1 MSTIFNGWKCDFK
14 QLCSV
19 FRKTFQEVKK
29 CQDTIRL
36 WHDCNLHEVWPG
48 FQGLPK
54 KSWKFR
60 LNDNLYEGSWYFRN
74 CTDWEL
80 TDKLEVNIR
89 SDSNWKEA
97 INLLKP
103 GCKEAASFVLH
114 FVCFYSIDVQSSP
127 YWEKTAS
134 LNVRELQKYSSEV
147 RSCLITKA
155 PWYYWNQPSNVTCMV
170 HKEWYNDS
178 QISYYL
184 SYNCPSYSRNH

>member
-1 MSTIFNGWKCDFK
+1 MCLRFSMAENVI
-14 QLCSV
+14 SSSYAV
-19 FRKTFQEVKK
+19 FLKKTFQEVKK
-29 CQDTIRL
+29 CQDTIRP

-103 GCKEAASFVLH
+103 GCKEAASCVLH
-114 FVCFYSIDVQSSP
+114 FVCFYSIDVQFITLLG
-127 YWEKTAS
+127 E
-134 LNVRELQKYSSEV
+134 NSEFA
-147 RSCLITKA
+147 R
-155 PWYYWNQPSNVTCMV
+155 
-170 HKEWYNDS
+170 DS
-178 QISYYL
+178 YISTVAK
-184 SYNCPSYSRNH
+184 